1 MGEDELLDETQL
13 EETPEGG
20 EETPAEGDTQTEIA
34 QTDEGVGV
42 EPRISADNVARDTE
56 LKLLREL
63 VMGSRQAPVMPQQQ
77 QVQTPADPFTEMFKG
92 RTDEDLMTVADIRKA
107 LGGATSQFQTQ
118 LQTQMR
124 DMSERVARIRY
135 TDYDDIL
142 EKYTSPL
149 IARRPDLMEVINK
162 SADPAETAYLL
173 GRSHPDFIK
182 TQLAQKTSA
191 VADKIQ
197 KNVQK
202 PKTLS
207 ARTSGAPRVSADDKY
222 KSMNDADFDAEL
234 ERITGHR

>member
-1 MGEDELLDETQL
+1 MEDELLDETQL
-13 EETPEGG
+13 DETPEGG
-20 EETPAEGDTQTEIA
+20 EEIPAGEGTQTEIA
-34 QTDEGVGV
+34 QPGEGGGV
-42 EPRISADNVARDTE
+42 EPRISADNIARDTE

-63 VMGSRQAPVMPQQQ
+63 MMSGRQAPIMSQQP
-77 QVQTPADPFTEMFKG
+77 QVQAPVDPLAEMFKG

-107 LGGATSQFQTQ
+107 FGSATSQFQTQ
-118 LQTQMR
+118 MQTQMR

-142 EKYTSPL
+142 EKYTGPL

-173 GRSHPDFIK
+173 GRSHPDFIQA
-182 TQLAQKTSA
+182 QLSQKTNA

-207 ARTSGAPRVSADDKY
+207 ARTSGAPRVNADDKY
-222 KSMNDADFDAEL
+222 HSMSDADFEAEL
-234 ERITGHR
+234 ERLTGHR